1 MSQHK
6 SRMLV
11 KSTHKALR
19 RDGGLSPSW
28 ASFDAMTEE
37 TLLTPAEV
45 AEVLQLNERTVTQ
58 WLRKGHLRGFKLE
71 KQWRV
76 SSDDLRAF
84 LEAHANKPK
93 DSPRPALQ

>member
-1 MSQHK
+1 MSRHK
-6 SRMLV
+6 SRLLV
-11 KSTHKALR
+11 KTSQKALR
-19 RDGGLSPSW
+19 PDGGLSPSW
-28 ASFDAMTEE
+28 ASIDAMTGE

-45 AEVLQLNERTVTQ
+45 AQMLQLNERTVTQ

-76 SSDDLRAF
+76 SSEDLHAF

-93 DSPRPALQ
+93 ENPRPVLQ